1 MIDYDLLISMQKKI
15 IVQPQN
21 QYMHVKIERW
31 QELFIFLV

>member
-21 QYMHVKIERW
+21 QYMHIKIER
-31 QELFIFLV
+31 

>member
-1 MIDYDLLISMQKKI
+1 MIDYNLLISMQKKI

-31 QELFIFLV
+31 

>member
-21 QYMHVKIERW
+21 QYMQVKIER
-31 QELFIFLV
+31 

>member
-1 MIDYDLLISMQKKI
+1 MSDSDLLISMQKNI

-31 QELFIFLV
+31 

>member
-21 QYMHVKIERW
+21 QYMHVKIER
-31 QELFIFLV
+31 